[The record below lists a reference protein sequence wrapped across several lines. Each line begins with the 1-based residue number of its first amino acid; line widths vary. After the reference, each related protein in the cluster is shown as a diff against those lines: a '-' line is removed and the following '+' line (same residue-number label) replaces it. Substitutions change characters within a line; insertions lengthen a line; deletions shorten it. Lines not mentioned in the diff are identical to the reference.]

1 MITITAVFVYT
12 VTLEIESAPLVDVK
26 CPASRFFTCILLVL
40 SCCV

>member
-12 VTLEIESAPLVDVK
+12 VTLEIESVDVK